1 MAFDCYFVRL
11 SFDLKDGR
19 AARANGAYAD
29 STTKT
34 NGFNQF
40 FKLCFCAG
48 ERRGEQNTHGSDKKT
63 HATKALKKLCF
74 LALLVSFFR
83 SRHPNRKKV
92 PKMTSQ
98 SPSGTLPGTR
108 LEGKIGL
115 LVALGAFQGRF
126 WTSKGPKWHPKSLKN
141 RPRRPRP
148 AQERPRAAGRPKKT
162 PPGGP
167 NSRPSEAHK
176 HTKKLYENTG
186 QKVFPNRFT
195 QDPPTILGSVAGI
208 GGAAWLPLASS
219 GFFWPCLAWLASRG
233 LSRRV
238 SAACAAPP
246 PWPPLASPG
255 LPSWLPVA
263 SPDLLWPPLAVPGLP
278 WPPLVAARGLP

>member
-1 MAFDCYFVRL
+1 
-11 SFDLKDGR
+11 
-19 AARANGAYAD
+19 
-29 STTKT
+29 
-34 NGFNQF
+34 
-40 FKLCFCAG
+40 
-48 ERRGEQNTHGSDKKT
+48 
-63 HATKALKKLCF
+63 
-74 LALLVSFFR
+74 
-83 SRHPNRKKV
+83 
-92 PKMTSQ
+92 MTSQ

-126 WTSKGPKWHPKSLKN
+126 WTPKGGPNGTQNRSKIDLGAQGPPKSAQEPPGGPK
-141 RPRRPRP
+141 R
-148 AQERPRAAGRPKKT
+148 

-186 QKVFPNRFT
+186 QKVLPNRFT

>member
-63 HATKALKKLCF
+63 HATKALKISVFWHFWCL
-74 LALLVSFFR
+74 FFR
-83 SRHPNRKKV
+83 SRQPSRKKV

-108 LEGKIGL
+108 QEGKIGL

-126 WTSKGPKWHPKSLKN
+126 WTPKGGPNCSQKSLKIDLGAQG
-141 RPRRPRP
+141 PPKS
-148 AQERPRAAGRPKKT
+148 AQE

-167 NSRPSEAHK
+167 KR
-176 HTKKLYENTG
+176 
-186 QKVFPNRFT
+186 
-195 QDPPTILGSVAGI
+195 
-208 GGAAWLPLASS
+208 
-219 GFFWPCLAWLASRG
+219 
-233 LSRRV
+233 
-238 SAACAAPP
+238 PP
-246 PWPPLASPG
+246 PEARIRGPPRPTSTRKSYTKILVKRSFQTALRKIHQRSLAQWPVLGAQPHWRSG
-255 LPSWLPVA
+255 H
-263 SPDLLWPPLAVPGLP
+263 
-278 WPPLVAARGLP
+278 

>member
-1 MAFDCYFVRL
+1 M
-11 SFDLKDGR
+11 
-19 AARANGAYAD
+19 
-29 STTKT
+29 
-34 NGFNQF
+34 Q
-40 FKLCFCAG
+40 
-48 ERRGEQNTHGSDKKT
+48 
-63 HATKALKKLCF
+63 
-74 LALLVSFFR
+74 
-83 SRHPNRKKV
+83 
-92 PKMTSQ
+92 PKIAQ
-98 SPSGTLPGTR
+98 
-108 LEGKIGL
+108 
-115 LVALGAFQGRF
+115 
-126 WTSKGPKWHPKSLKN
+126 N

-238 SAACAAPP
+238 SAACAPLPP
-246 PWPPLASPG
+246 GLPWPPLASPRGCPWPPLISSGLLWPCLASPG
-255 LPSWLPVA
+255 LPSWPPVA
-263 SPDLLWPPLAVPGLP
+263 SPDLLWPCPPSASWPVMASPGRAGDPLT
-278 WPPLVAARGLP
+278 